1 LNDKNKEVKELQKS
15 LNSKAE
21 GLEQKTIDEGKWEK
35 ILQTKEEE
43 FKSIRITLGEK
54 EQEVDKA
61 FRNKEKGF
69 KDKITQKD
77 IEIKE
82 LKTHLEQKTT
92 DEANYQDKLKAQ
104 EVELKSTKVA
114 LSEKEQEINK
124 LNKLLR
130 NKEDEL
136 KNKISNKNNEIYEI
150 KTQLEQNTI
159 NEDNYKSKLQTLEEK
174 LKSMG
179 IVVSEKD
186 QEIEKLID
194 SLKTKEVEL
203 GSKIAEKDNEI
214 SKIQTNLTAR
224 ENELEMIKNR
234 DFWQRLKA
242 CFQNQ

>member
-1 LNDKNKEVKELQKS
+1 MGRKAIKKHLRDKESTLKFKENKIKELQGLLNDKNKEVKELQKS

-77 IEIKE
+77 IEIKD
-82 LKTHLEQKTT
+82 L
-92 DEANYQDKLKAQ
+92 
-104 EVELKSTKVA
+104 
-114 LSEKEQEINK
+114 
-124 LNKLLR
+124 
-130 NKEDEL
+130 
-136 KNKISNKNNEIYEI
+136 
-150 KTQLEQNTI
+150 KTQLEQKTI
-159 NEDNYKSKLQTLEEK
+159 NEDNYKSKLQALEEK

-234 DFWQRLKA
+234 GFWQRLKA